1 MDTLSEAN
9 GTFAISLLKK
19 LVEDGSKN
27 VFFSPMSISSALSMV
42 FMGGTFCFGFQTL
55 SLSKSGGGGDVHQG
69 FQALLNEVNSAEAR
83 YLLRTANRLFGEKT
97 CGFLSVSPLSPARPV
112 RGPGARA
119 GGSSGGGS
127 PGVLSLTSCSLEP
140 GFNFTFCEMNLI
152 TNTVQIF
159 GKLKG
164 AN

>member
-1 MDTLSEAN
+1 MRFEAER
-9 GTFAISLLKK
+9 TVASTPRIQ
-19 LVEDGSKN
+19 
-27 VFFSPMSISSALSMV
+27 
-42 FMGGTFCFGFQTL
+42 GTFCFGFQTL

-119 GGSSGGGS
+119 GGSCGWRK
-127 PGVLSLTSCSLEP
+127 PGRPLADLMLP
-140 GFNFTFCEMNLI
+140 RARFQFYL
-152 TNTVQIF
+152 
-159 GKLKG
+159 L
-164 AN
+164 